1 MDASFVRLR
10 ARGAFIVTSSYS
22 SAIRA
27 VGVTTIASEAG
38 SYCWVRKPAS
48 WSKSRLKIVETV
60 ASIDSSSSSS
70 SHGEGDDTDTEEGV
84 VPIEWQNGNAFF
96 GFNTAAGKIYTL
108 IGA

>member
-22 SAIRA
+22 SAIKV

-48 WSKSRLKIVETV
+48 WSKSRLTIVETV
-60 ASIDSSSSSS
+60 ASIDSSS
-70 SHGEGDDTDTEEGV
+70 HGGDDTDTEEGV
-84 VPIEWQNGNAFF
+84 VPIEWQNGDAFF